1 MFEPIS
7 ELAEINPPLRAPVLD
22 RSDDLVSFIPM
33 GDVSESGQWLT
44 HKTRPLREVK
54 SGFTPFQEGDV
65 LIAKITPCMENG
77 KGAHAVGLENG
88 VGYGSTEF
96 HVLRAKAENSPRY
109 IFHISQS
116 SSLRL
121 KAEASMIGS
130 AGQKRVPSEFFRKHR
145 VFAPVLTEQRQ
156 IAQILDTLDTQIH
169 KTEALIAKLE
179 KVKEG
184 LLHDLLTR
192 GIDENGRLRPSPDQ
206 APELYKESP
215 LGLIPREWS
224 IAYLSDLLA
233 SVSPAMR
240 SGPFGSALL
249 KDELVESG
257 APLLGIDNVKVEE
270 FSANFSRFIT
280 PEKFAELSRYAVRPN
295 DIMITIMGTVG
306 RCCIVPEGIG
316 DALSSKHTWT
326 LTLDQEKYS
335 PFLAMLQINYMSWV
349 LNHFSRDQQGGTM
362 SAIRSETL
370 ASLCL
375 PVPPRHEQSEIE
387 FRLLEINKRLASEI
401 TALSKMRLEKSGL
414 MDDLLT
420 GRVRVTPLL
429 DQARATTPA

>member
-7 ELAEINPPLRAPVLD
+7 ELAEINPPLRAPAPD
-22 RSDDLVSFIPM
+22 RSAGLISFIPM

-44 HKTRPLREVK
+44 HKTRPLHEVK

-65 LIAKITPCMENG
+65 LFAKITPCMENS

-88 VGYGSTEF
+88 IGYGSTEF
-96 HVLRAKAENSPRY
+96 HVLRAKADNSPRY
-109 IFHISQS
+109 IFHLSQS

-130 AGQKRVPSEFFRKHR
+130 AGQKRVPSEFFKKHR
-145 VFAPVLTEQRQ
+145 VFAPGAAEQCL
-156 IAQILDTLDTQIH
+156 IARILDTLDTQIQ

-192 GIDENGRLRPSPDQ
+192 GIDEKGRLRPSPEQ

-224 IAYLSDLLA
+224 VSTLGQRLSQYGGLIQT
-233 SVSPAMR
+233 
-240 SGPFGSALL
+240 GPFGSQLHAEEYVSEGVPVVMPQDMRDIEVSKENIAQITEERAEDLARHRVGEGDLL
-249 KDELVESG
+249 
-257 APLLGIDNVKVEE
+257 
-270 FSANFSRFIT
+270 FSRRGD
-280 PEKFAELSRYAVRPN
+280 LSRCSFMSASNKGWLCGTGCLLLRPTEHIDGFWLANIYKLSTIQSQVYGMAVGSTMVN
-295 DIMITIMGTVG
+295 LNSTILTN
-306 RCCIVPEGIG
+306 IVIPFPVF
-316 DALSSKHTWT
+316 
-326 LTLDQEKYS
+326 QEQS
-335 PFLAMLQINYMSWV
+335 QIAE
-349 LNHFSRDQQGGTM
+349 
-362 SAIRSETL
+362 AIRS
-370 ASLCL
+370 SK
-375 PVPPRHEQSEIE
+375 
-387 FRLLEINKRLASEI
+387 NKIFEEKNI
-401 TALSKMRLEKSGL
+401 LSKLQLQKTGL

-429 DQARATTPA
+429 DQAQTTTPA

>member
-145 VFAPVLTEQRQ
+145 VFAPALTEQRH

-192 GIDENGRLRPSPDQ
+192 GIDDNGRLRPSPKQ

-215 LGLIPREWS
+215 LGLIPREWDIS
-224 IAYLSDLLA
+224 SAGAEFEITSGVTLGTHRRPKKYPTPYLRVANVHRDRLFLDEITMLEMTPAELEVKSLAVGDLLI
-233 SVSPAMR
+233 
-240 SGPFGSALL
+240 
-249 KDELVESG
+249 VEG
-257 APLLGIDNVKVEE
+257 H
-270 FSANFSRFIT
+270 AN
-280 PEKFAELSRYAVRPN
+280 PN
-295 DIMITIMGTVG
+295 EIG
-306 RCCIVPEGIG
+306 RCAKVTEYAAGLTFQNHLFRLRASGI
-316 DALSSKHTWT
+316 
-326 LTLDQEKYS
+326 
-335 PFLAMLQINYMSWV
+335 LAG
-349 LNHFSRDQQGGTM
+349 F
-362 SAIRSETL
+362 
-370 ASLCL
+370 ASLWMNSNLVKGYWRATCSTSSGL
-375 PVPPRHEQSEIE
+375 YTINRTQLMGVPIAKPSKFEQNRIVLEYQNLKS
-387 FRLLEINKRLASEI
+387 RLKAEAVQLAK
-401 TALSKMRLEKSGL
+401 LSLQKQGL

-420 GRVRVTPLL
+420 GRVRVTQLL
-429 DQARATTPA
+429 DQDQATTPT